1 MADIKLFSIDK
12 NVTELEAASVTLEKE
27 LQTLI
32 EQNMPAFLA

>member
-12 NVTELEAASVTLEKE
+12 NVTELEATSVTLEKE